1 MDREVGRP
9 CNSHSSR
16 MITSL
21 LLLSSTA
28 LISNVSAFQSRPY
41 ISGRT
46 IHHQTSCSK
55 IDGSLRTILDELQST
70 ISKPTNEE
78 KEEAIIT
85 TNKSLLSEIDP
96 EINKLIGLEDNRQRY
111 GLELI
116 ASENFVSKAVKEVL
130 GSCLTNKYSEGQ
142 GVCML

>member
-1 MDREVGRP
+1 
-9 CNSHSSR
+9 
-16 MITSL
+16 MIASL
-21 LLLSSTA
+21 LILLSTA
-28 LISNVSAFQSRPY
+28 LIANVSAFQSRPY
-41 ISGRT
+41 VSGRT

-55 IDGSLRTILDELQST
+55 INGSLRTILDELQST
-70 ISKPTNEE
+70 ISKPTNE
-78 KEEAIIT
+78 EEAIIT

>member
-1 MDREVGRP
+1 MTR
-9 CNSHSSR
+9 
-16 MITSL
+16 TASL
-21 LLLSSTA
+21 VILLSTA
-28 LISNVSAFQSRPY
+28 LISNVSAFQSLP
-41 ISGRT
+41 T

-55 IDGSLRTILDELQST
+55 IDVSLRTILDELQTT
-70 ISKPTNEE
+70 ISKPTDDDE
-78 KEEAIIT
+78 EEAT
-85 TNKSLLSEIDP
+85 VTSKSLLSDIDP

-142 GVCML
+142 GVCMP

>member
-1 MDREVGRP
+1 
-9 CNSHSSR
+9 

-46 IHHQTSCSK
+46 IHRQTSCSK
-55 IDGSLRTILDELQST
+55 INGSLRTILDELQST
-70 ISKPTNEE
+70 ISKPT
-78 KEEAIIT
+78 KEEEEEEEEEEGIT
-85 TNKSLLSEIDP
+85 TTKSLLSEIDP

-142 GVCML
+142 GVCVC